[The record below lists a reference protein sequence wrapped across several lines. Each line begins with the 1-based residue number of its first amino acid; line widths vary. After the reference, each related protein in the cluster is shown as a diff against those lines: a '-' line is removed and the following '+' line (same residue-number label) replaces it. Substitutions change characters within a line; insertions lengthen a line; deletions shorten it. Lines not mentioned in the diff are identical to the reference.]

1 MQPRIRYAIT
11 VDGVSIAFWTL
22 GKGEPLVYMAGGPW
36 GHVELWDIPECRRW
50 YERLAQERML
60 VRYDIRGTGYS
71 ERDVSDHSL
80 DALVADVEAVVDR
93 LELDRFDM
101 FGAFDA
107 GPVAVAYA
115 ARHPERVSH
124 LILWCSWARSS
135 DIRSPR
141 IRAWLG
147 LIDQDWELMT
157 DTCAHLALGWPAGEV
172 GRHAAQ
178 RLRESV
184 SPEAA
189 RAALKAMGTFDVT
202 ELLPNLKV
210 PTLVLHR
217 SDIPWLPVS
226 IARELASRIPDAR
239 LMILEGESTAPYLG
253 DTEATASAIDE
264 FLGEVEEG
272 RTAQREA
279 GAPASKQ
286 DGSGPTRGYPHGLT
300 AREVEVLR
308 HLAGGRTND
317 EIAEELFVS
326 VRTVERHVA
335 NIYAKIGARGRAN
348 ATAYALTHNL
358 I

>member
-1 MQPRIRYAIT
+1 MDPRIRYAPAA
-11 VDGVSIAFWTL
+11 DGVNIAFWTL
-22 GKGEPLVYMAGGPW
+22 GEGPPLVYMAGGPW

-50 YERLAQERML
+50 YERLAQNWML
-60 VRYDIRGTGYS
+60 VRYDVRGTGWS

-93 LELDRFDM
+93 LELDRFAM

-107 GPVAVAYA
+107 GPVAIAYV
-115 ARHPERVSH
+115 ARHPERVSS

-135 DIRSPR
+135 EMSSPR

-184 SPEAA
+184 TPEAA
-189 RAALKAMGTFDVT
+189 RAALEAMGTFDVT
-202 ELLPNLKV
+202 ELLPRLKV

-217 SDIPWLPVS
+217 NDIPWLPVS
-226 IARELASRIPDAR
+226 IARSLASRIPDVR
-239 LMILEGESTAPYLG
+239 LSILEGESTAPYLG
-253 DTEATASAIDE
+253 DTEAAASAIDG
-264 FLGEVEEG
+264 FLGEGREE
-272 RTAQREA
+272 RAARWEA
-279 GAPASKQ
+279 GPGTKQ
-286 DGSGPTRGYPHGLT
+286 ERSRAAHAYPDGLT
-300 AREVEVLR
+300 QREVEVLWR
-308 HLAGGRTND
+308 LAGGKTNS
-317 EIAEELFVS
+317 EIAEELYVS
-326 VRTVERHVA
+326 VRTVERHIA

-348 ATAYALTHNL
+348 ATAYALTRGL
-358 I
+358 V